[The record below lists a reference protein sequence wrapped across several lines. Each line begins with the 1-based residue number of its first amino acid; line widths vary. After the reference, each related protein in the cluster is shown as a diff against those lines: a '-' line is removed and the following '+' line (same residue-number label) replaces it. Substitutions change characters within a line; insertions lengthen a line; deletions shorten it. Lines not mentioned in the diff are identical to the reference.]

1 MASNEVAQRRGKVAM
16 LLSLGLSRD
25 AAAERL
31 GVSRSTIARD
41 VQGIVEA
48 IGQSAGD
55 LEQIAAQGDRLAAL
69 QHLRQILA
77 REIDAGPEPR
87 DLAALSRRMMLVLQ
101 ELEGLDSGE
110 EADVVD
116 DLTARRQA
124 RRADAKGGVDPAVRL

>member
-16 LLSLGLSRD
+16 LLTLGLSRD
-25 AAAERL
+25 DVAGRL
-31 GVSRSTIARD
+31 GVSRSTVARD

-55 LEQIAAQGDRLAAL
+55 LEQIAAQGDRTAAL

-87 DLAALSRRMMLVLQ
+87 DLAALSRRMMLVLA
-101 ELEGLDSGE
+101 ELEGLDTGE

-116 DLTARRQA
+116 DLTARRAA
-124 RRADAKGGVDPAVRL
+124 RRADATGGVGPAVRL

>member
-16 LLSLGLSRD
+16 ILSLGLTRD

-31 GVSRSTIARD
+31 GVSSRTIARD
-41 VQGIVEA
+41 IQGIIDAVSR
-48 IGQSAGD
+48 SAGQ
-55 LEQIAAQGDRLAAL
+55 LEQIAAEGDRTAAL

-87 DLAALSRRMMLVLQ
+87 DLAALSRRMMLVLA
-101 ELEGLDSGE
+101 ELEGLDLGE

-116 DLTARRQA
+116 DLTSRRAA
-124 RRADAKGGVDPAVRL
+124 RRAEAAG

>member
-25 AAAERL
+25 DVAGRL
-31 GVSRSTIARD
+31 GVSRSTVSRD

-55 LEQIAAQGDRLAAL
+55 LEQIAAQGDRTAAL

-87 DLAALSRRMMLVLQ
+87 DLAALSRRMMLVLA
-101 ELEGLDSGE
+101 ELEGLDTGE

-116 DLTARRQA
+116 DLTARRAA
-124 RRADAKGGVDPAVRL
+124 RRADATGGVGPAVPF